1 MIHRARREHIDI
13 KYHFLRNAVESKEV
27 ELMYCPTNVVIAD
40 VSTKGLAKQIFQAM
54 REQLGV
60 ESLR

>member
-1 MIHRARREHIDI
+1 MPFPT
-13 KYHFLRNAVESKEV
+13 KAVESKEV

-40 VSTKGLAKQIFQAM
+40 VFTKGLAKQMVQEF
-54 REQLGV
+54 RGKLGG